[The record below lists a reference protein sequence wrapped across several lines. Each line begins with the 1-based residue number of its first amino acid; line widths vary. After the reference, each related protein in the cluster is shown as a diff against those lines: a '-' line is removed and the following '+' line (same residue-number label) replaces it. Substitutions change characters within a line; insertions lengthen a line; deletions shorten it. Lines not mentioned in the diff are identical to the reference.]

1 MQKLKHIVARF
12 TDWLKSRHTPHI
24 TLERREPVPVR
35 VQVHGDRPRR

>member
-12 TDWLKSRHTPHI
+12 TDWLKSLRTPRI

-35 VQVHGDRPRR
+35 VRVHDDPHR